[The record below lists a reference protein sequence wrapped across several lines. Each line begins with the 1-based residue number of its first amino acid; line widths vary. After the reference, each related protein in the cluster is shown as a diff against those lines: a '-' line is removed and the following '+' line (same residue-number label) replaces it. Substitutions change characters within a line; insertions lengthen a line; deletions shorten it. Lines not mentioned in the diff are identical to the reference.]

1 VSEQRAPAE
10 GAGSIRGAASL
21 ALADRKERIV
31 RRMLDALARGDS
43 AAIGELLTDDVFC
56 YVPGRSSV
64 AGTYHGRAEVLE
76 FVDAFVELFDE
87 PPAFDSHD
95 VVASEAHVLDLA
107 TYTASRNGQSFAWNT
122 VRLYHVDDD
131 RISEIWL
138 MIGDIYAFDSFLGV
152 G

>member
-1 VSEQRAPAE
+1 MASAE
-10 GAGSIRGAASL
+10 PIRGPESL

-31 RRMLDALARGDS
+31 RRMLDALALGDD
-43 AAIGELLTDDVFC
+43 AAIGELLADDVF
-56 YVPGRSSV
+56 YYFPGRSRV
-64 AGTYHGRAEVLE
+64 AGTYHGRAEVALGL
-76 FVDAFVELFDE
+76 VRAFAELFDE

-107 TYTASRNGQSFAWNT
+107 TYTAARNGQSFAWNT

-152 G
+152 D